1 MSDRRNEVM
10 DTIGKKLGLKE
21 KMAYGCGDAASNI
34 IWASTGT
41 FLMFYYTDVVNI
53 NAATIGS
60 CCTSYRMA
68 DR

>member
-1 MSDRRNEVM
+1 M

-53 NAATIGS
+53 NGSHFSDCQGDQRS

>member
-1 MSDRRNEVM
+1 M

-41 FLMFYYTDVVNI
+41 FLRDIRRLYHVILFLLSRW
-53 NAATIGS
+53 AT
-60 CCTSYRMA
+60 
-68 DR
+68 